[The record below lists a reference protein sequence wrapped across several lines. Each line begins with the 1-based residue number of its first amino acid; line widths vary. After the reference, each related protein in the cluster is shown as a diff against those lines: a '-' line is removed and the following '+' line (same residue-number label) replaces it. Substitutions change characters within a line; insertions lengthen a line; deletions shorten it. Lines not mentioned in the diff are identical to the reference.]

1 MTVNANEYKSRVGLT
16 SLYCATVTEDCSTAY
31 SAGTPAYL
39 APVAEAT
46 LEPTT
51 NIETQYAD
59 DTVFDVMTA
68 EGETK
73 ITLTITNYDPATL
86 ATILGKAFDVTSGR
100 MMDNNATPPYCA
112 LSFKSLKSSGTY
124 RYYQYMKGRFESPTE
139 EFSTKGETPEPKPVE
154 LTYTAIYTIYEWL
167 LDGVTTDSIKRIV
180 GDEDT
185 TNFVATGW
193 FTGVQTPGYVAPSA
207 LALSG
212 SVPAD
217 GATAVSLTANQ
228 TLTFNNALD
237 SNATYGVNL
246 ILASDGSTVA
256 GAITIDAAR
265 KVVTINPTA
274 SLGDTLAYILAYN
287 VTDIY
292 GSHLS
297 GAVNFES
304 ASA

>member
-16 SLYCATVTEDCSTAY
+16 SLYCATVTEDCATAY

-73 ITLTITNYDPATL
+73 ITLTVTNYDPATL
-86 ATILGKAFDVTSGR
+86 ANILGKAFDTTSGR
-100 MMDNNATPPYCA
+100 LMDNNATPPYCA
-112 LSFKSLKSSGTY
+112 LSFKSLKSSGSY

-139 EFSTKGETPEPKPVE
+139 EFTTKGETPEPKPVE
-154 LTYTAIYTIYEWL
+154 LTFTAIYTIYEWL

-193 FTGVQTPGYVAPSA
+193 FTAVQTPGYVAPSA
-207 LALSG
+207 LALDS

-217 GATAVSLTANQ
+217 GATAVGLTANQ
-228 TLTFNNALD
+228 TLTFNNALP
-237 SNATYGVNL
+237 STAVNGVSL
-246 ILASDGSTVA
+246 IVASDGSIIA
-256 GAITIDAAR
+256 GTKTIDATG
-265 KVVTINPTA
+265 KIITINPTNP
-274 SLGDTLAYILAYN
+274 LGDTIAYIIAYN

-292 GSHLS
+292 GSTLI